1 MGWLG
6 EVIRNDGVGGS
17 IPSRGTTTTLRS
29 SKRFISLSY
38 FSISVP
44 LWDMLEKGGTIGG
57 RFVLL
62 ELALRDVDLRA
73 PTVE

>member
-1 MGWLG
+1 
-6 EVIRNDGVGGS
+6 
-17 IPSRGTTTTLRS
+17 LRS

-38 FSISVP
+38 FSMSVP
-44 LWDMLEKGGTIGG
+44 LWDMLGKGGTIGG